1 MNQIIRPVISTEN
14 NCYRHTKFRILQT
27 ITKTDHFQKTC
38 HLLNHFIILLQLI
51 SLFFSSSFSL
61 VESWFIQLR
70 LSWCSMYE
78 QRLGYFLKISGQLSC
93 PCLLNT
99 LTCANT
105 VFIGPLSPVQ
115 HNVADPGGRAALH
128 NTSNVTGSFLGL

>member
-1 MNQIIRPVISTEN
+1 MMVYS
-14 NCYRHTKFRILQT
+14 
-27 ITKTDHFQKTC
+27 
-38 HLLNHFIILLQLI
+38 FI
-51 SLFFSSSFSL
+51 
-61 VESWFIQLR
+61 ECLR